1 MEKIRILEIID
12 KTFLGGGQIAVLAL
26 AKNLDREIYDVS
38 VCTGERGALVDELR
52 KDKINYFP
60 ATFNMAKAGKSI
72 RAISSILR
80 DQRID
85 ILHTHGGIAGLF
97 GRLAGRKSKTPVIV
111 HTLHGIHYL
120 HYRNPLLKLLGII
133 LERYLSGFTS
143 ALILVSDADHK
154 KAERFSLAPSEKMVV
169 IKNGVDF
176 SDYQK
181 INVSTKLSKIRE
193 LNLESS
199 KPIVGTVA
207 RLHRQ
212 KGLIYLLKAVKKIAQ
227 SYPEVKMLIIGDGP
241 LREKLKR
248 KTQRLGIEKWVSFL
262 GERKDIPALLSL
274 FDVFVLPSLW
284 EGLPFALIEAA
295 ALEKAV
301 AVTKV
306 DGIKEIVRD
315 RETGILFPPKNPESL
330 AQAVISLLQDRE
342 ASSYM
347 AEKLKKEIYPQ
358 YTLSRM
364 VEETQNLYLKEWR
377 LFSFSQ
383 SK

>member
-1 MEKIRILEIID
+1 M
-12 KTFLGGGQIAVLAL
+12 
-26 AKNLDREIYDVS
+26 
-38 VCTGERGALVDELR
+38 
-52 KDKINYFP
+52 
-60 ATFNMAKAGKSI
+60 
-72 RAISSILR
+72 
-80 DQRID
+80 
-85 ILHTHGGIAGLF
+85 
-97 GRLAGRKSKTPVIV
+97 
-111 HTLHGIHYL
+111 
-120 HYRNPLLKLLGII
+120 GII